1 VRHGKI
7 HCEDP
12 FVHRTTTI
20 AAASDDSS
28 VDGRQPSDGPAGE
41 MNRWDLTNV
50 LVAVVDDAVRYR
62 ASCGFLLVALDN
74 LVEVRAAHGAEVAAE
89 LIAATIARFEAKL
102 RGGDALGRFAD
113 GQVGVILKNCT
124 PNDITAAAERLL
136 CVHDDVVATGAG
148 PLTANITIGGVNAPR
163 HGRTVGEVVARA
175 HEALEIA
182 KSTRPGSFHAYHPT
196 TGQSGR
202 RETIRS
208 AGRSAQAD
216 VGFAPAAKP
225 A

>member
-1 VRHGKI
+1 M
-7 HCEDP
+7 
-12 FVHRTTTI
+12 HRTTVI
-20 AAASDDSS
+20 AATSGDSS
-28 VDGRQPSDGPAGE
+28 VDRHQPSGGFAGE

-62 ASCGFLLVALDN
+62 ASCGFLLVAVDN

-89 LIAATIARFEAKL
+89 LIAATIARLEAKL

-124 PNDITAAAERLL
+124 PDDITAPAERLL
-136 CVHDDVVATGAG
+136 CGVHDDVAPTGVG
-148 PLTANITIGGVNAPR
+148 PVTANITIGGVNAPR
-163 HGRTVGEVVARA
+163 HGRTVGEIVARA

-196 TGQSGR
+196 TGAQLRAGR
-202 RETIRS
+202 RAIRS
-208 AGRSAQAD
+208 FQYR
-216 VGFAPAAKP
+216 
-225 A
+225 